1 MRKYVKRIDD
11 FDELEE
17 YTIARIDYRLY
28 KKVYIERDYKRN
40 CWKVTM
46 FYKDE
51 KENEN
56 DKENQ

>member
-11 FDELEE
+11 FEELEE
-17 YTIARIDYRLY
+17 YTIARIDYNLY

-46 FYKDE
+46 FHKDG
-51 KENEN
+51 KEDEN

>member
-11 FDELEE
+11 FEELEE
-17 YTIARIDYRLY
+17 YTIARIDYNLY
-28 KKVYIERDYKRN
+28 KKVYIERDCN

-46 FYKDE
+46 FHKDG
-51 KENEN
+51 KEDEN

>member
-1 MRKYVKRIDD
+1 MRKYVKRVDD
-11 FDELEE
+11 FEELEE
-17 YTIARIDYRLY
+17 YTIDRIDYRLY
-28 KKVYIERDYKRN
+28 NKVMIERDYKHD

-56 DKENQ
+56 DKEN